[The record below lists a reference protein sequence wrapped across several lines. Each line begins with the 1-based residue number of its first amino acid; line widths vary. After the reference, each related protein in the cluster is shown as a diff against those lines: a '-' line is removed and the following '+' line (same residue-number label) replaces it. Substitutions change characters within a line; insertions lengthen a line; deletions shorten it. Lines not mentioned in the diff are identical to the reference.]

1 MRGAAYRRRSLRG
14 RFLSLLLP
22 ALLLC
27 ALLPPAALPA
37 QEAQGDTLEKLTTR
51 AQEAITRNAYESAV
65 KILTEA
71 KTRYPASPR
80 ASLALG
86 DLYYDKELYTLALA
100 EYREAEKKGAAD
112 FATLTQISRSFA
124 KLNQEKSSIQYLAR
138 ILQQYPDSTD
148 TMDDLG
154 WMYFK
159 THQLDKGE
167 KVLLRGITKAGP
179 QRGLTMTLGTVYS
192 GMNRYDKSREYYLK
206 SVEDAL
212 RVGDRNFAAIAYYNL
227 SLLEHSFFHYNSA
240 LRYTDESIAMEDRPS
255 GHLARGELFQSRMDF
270 GSAQQEYQDAYAKD
284 TTPLSK
290 VNLAILFQKFG
301 RLDLSRRYAE
311 EVLGSKDYAWL
322 VYYGTDLTRHLKE
335 LHALLGTVYGGLAVR
350 EASRPT
356 TGIFDRI
363 FALAS
368 SVRYRILSW
377 YYTQRFRAF
386 SLQVGTQ
393 YLDQG
398 SYENAWW
405 EYYKGNESYAEV
417 ALKYLGMTRALETV
431 RSPHAAS
438 FYILEEGK
446 VRHSPSLLEQSI
458 AGFDPFWEKEP
469 TADALAVLVPLLSG
483 GGDQGRR
490 RDAIA
495 RLYRINP
502 GALPQA
508 GIGLPLAVS
517 FNGMGWRGR
526 ERALVLRFLRRSGSV
541 CVEGPREGFEYSL
554 RLLKDASAG
563 GGRGGDSAVH
573 WTVVDSSGSIVREG
587 RPVPAGNLHQRSAA
601 LVREILEELYSVH

>member
-1 MRGAAYRRRSLRG
+1 VREGRLRATLFAAIL
-14 RFLSLLLP
+14 FTT
-22 ALLLC
+22 
-27 ALLPPAALPA
+27 AAPSHLPA
-37 QEAQGDTLEKLTTR
+37 QAAPGETLESLTSR
-51 AQEAITRNAYESAV
+51 AREAITQNAYESAV

-71 KTRYPASPR
+71 KARFPASPR
-80 ASLALG
+80 ANLALG
-86 DLYYDKELYTLALA
+86 DLYYDKELYTLALG
-100 EYREAEKKGAAD
+100 EYREAEKKGATD
-112 FATLTQISRSFA
+112 FATLTQISRCFG
-124 KLNQEKSSIQYLAR
+124 KLNQEKSSIEYLSR

-167 KVLLRGITKAGP
+167 KVLLKGIAKVGM
-179 QRGLTMTLGTVYS
+179 QRGLTMTLGTIYS
-192 GMNRYDKSREYYLK
+192 GMNRYDKSREYYQK
-206 SVEDAL
+206 SVADAL
-212 RVGDRNFAAIAYYNL
+212 RVGDRNFASIAYYNL
-227 SLLEHSFFHYNSA
+227 SLLEHSFFHFNSA

-322 VYYGTDLTRHLKE
+322 VYYGTDLTRHLKD
-335 LHALLGTVYGGLAVR
+335 LHELLGVVYAGLAVH

-356 TGIFDRI
+356 TGVIDRLS
-363 FALAS
+363 ALGQ
-368 SVRYRILSW
+368 SVRDRILSW
-377 YYTQRFRAF
+377 YHDQRFRAY

-405 EYYKGNESYAEV
+405 EYYKGNESYGEV
-417 ALKYLGMTRALETV
+417 ALKYLGEARDLETA
-431 RSPHAAS
+431 RTPHAAV
-438 FYILEEGK
+438 YYTLEEGK
-446 VRHSPSLLEQSI
+446 LKRSAALLDQSLS
-458 AGFDPFWEKEP
+458 GFDPFWEKEP
-469 TADALAVLVPLLSG
+469 AADALAALVPLLKG
-483 GGDQGRR
+483 GAARERR
-490 RDAIA
+490 RDVIA
-495 RLYRINP
+495 QLYRINP

-517 FNGMGWRGR
+517 FEGPGWKGR
-526 ERALVLRFLRRSGSV
+526 EKAIVLRFLRRAGSECAEGQTSGF
-541 CVEGPREGFEYSL
+541 PYFL
-554 RLLKDASAG
+554 RLLRADDRAVRWTVRDASG
-563 GGRGGDSAVH
+563 
-573 WTVVDSSGSIVREG
+573 TVVREG
-587 RPVPAGNLHQRSAA
+587 SPALAGSPRKRSAA
-601 LVREILEELYSVH
+601 LVNAILEELYSVH

>member
-1 MRGAAYRRRSLRG
+1 MVLNALGLHALLRA
-14 RFLSLLLP
+14 LLP
-22 ALLLC
+22 ALLL
-27 ALLPPAALPA
+27 PAALVMPSALAA
-37 QEAQGDTLEKLTTR
+37 QAAQGDTLEKLTSR
-51 AQEAITRNAYESAV
+51 AQEAITRKSYESAV

-71 KTRYPASPR
+71 KSRYPTSPR

-86 DLYYDKELYTLALA
+86 DLYYDKELFTLALA
-100 EYREAEKKGAAD
+100 EYREAEKKGATD

-124 KLNQEKSSIQYLAR
+124 KLNQEKSSIEYLTR
-138 ILQQYPDSTD
+138 ILQQYPESTD

-192 GMNRYDKSREYYLK
+192 GMNRYEKSREYYLK
-206 SVEDAL
+206 AVDDAL
-212 RVGDRNFAAIAYYNL
+212 RVGDRNFASIAYYNL

-301 RLDLSRRYAE
+301 RLALSRRYAE
-311 EVLGSKDYAWL
+311 EVLGSKDFAWL
-322 VYYGTDLTRHLKE
+322 VYYGTDLTRHLKD
-335 LHALLGTVYGGLAVR
+335 LHELLGIVYKGLAVR

-356 TGIFDRI
+356 TGILDRAS
-363 FALAS
+363 ALAA
-368 SVRYRILSW
+368 SVRNRILSW
-377 YYTQRFRAF
+377 YHDQRFRAF

-398 SYENAWW
+398 SYEDAWW
-405 EYYKGNESYAEV
+405 EYYKGNESYSEV
-417 ALKYLGMTRALETV
+417 ALKYLGMTRALETA
-431 RSPHAAS
+431 RSPRSAF

-446 VRHSPSLLEQSI
+446 LRRSTALLEQSI

-469 TADALAVLVPLLSG
+469 TADALIALVPLLADSPEK
-483 GGDQGRR
+483 DRR
-490 RDAIA
+490 REVIS
-495 RLYRINP
+495 RLYKINP

-508 GIGLPLAVS
+508 RIGLPLAVS
-517 FNGMGWRGR
+517 FEGRAWPGRGKS
-526 ERALVLRFLRRSGSV
+526 LVLRFLRRSGSE
-541 CVEGPREGFEYSL
+541 CTEAPREGFGYSL
-554 RLLKDASAG
+554 GLLMHEDRS
-563 GGRGGDSAVH
+563 VH
-573 WTVVDSSGSIVREG
+573 WTVRDSTGTIVREG
-587 RPVPAGNLHQRSAA
+587 SPVLAGNLRQRAA
-601 LVREILEELYSVH
+601 VLVREILEELYSVH